1 MELLKEV
8 REKFENMDLKDEVIY
23 RGLHE
28 ALTIVD
34 QNSDVFINHF
44 PRPSSVNNIY
54 PAILN
59 GGEWDDWTS
68 GFWTGILWL
77 AYEITLEEKYRKV
90 ADYQLKTYKER
101 IDNNIAVDHHDL
113 GFLYIPSVI
122 ANYKITNSEVAKET
136 GIKAADVLMRRY
148 REKGEFI
155 QAWGVLDKPEDYRL
169 IIDCNLNV
177 PLLFWASDVTG
188 DMKYREVATKHL
200 ETVSKV
206 IVRDNGTT
214 FHTYFFD
221 TETGNPLKGVTAQ
234 GKSDDSTWARGQ
246 AWGVYGFALAYRHL
260 GDKKFIDLY
269 KKVTNTFL
277 NKLPKDNVCYWDM
290 DFKPEDMEERDSSSS
305 AIAAC
310 GILEMHKYLPDDDP
324 DKKVYFNAAMAMI
337 KALIEGYTTKGMNSN
352 AILKEAVYSKP
363 HNNGVGES
371 CIWGD
376 YFYMEALVRILKPE
390 WNIYW

>member
-1 MELLKEV
+1 MELFKEV
-8 REKFENMDLKDEVIY
+8 REKFKKIELKNEIIY

-28 ALTIVD
+28 ALTKVD
-34 QNSDVFINHF
+34 QNSNVFINTF

-54 PAILN
+54 PGILN

-77 AYEITLEEKYRKV
+77 AYEITLEEKYKKI

-101 IDNNIAVDHHDL
+101 IDNNISVDHHDL
-113 GFLYIPSVI
+113 GFLYIPSVV
-122 ANYKITNSEVAKET
+122 ANYKITNSDVAKST
-136 GIKAADVLMRRY
+136 AIKAADVLMRRY

-188 DMKYREVATKHL
+188 DSKYREVATKHL

-206 IVRDNGTT
+206 IIRDNGTT
-214 FHTYFFD
+214 FHTFYFD
-221 TETGNPLKGVTAQ
+221 TETGKPLKGVTAQ
-234 GKSDDSTWARGQ
+234 GRSDDSTWARGQ
-246 AWGVYGFALAYRHL
+246 AWGIYGFALAHKYL
-260 GDKKFIDLY
+260 GDKKFIDMY

-277 NKLPKDNVCYWDM
+277 NKLPVDNVCYWDM

-305 AIAAC
+305 AIAIC
-310 GILEMHKYLPDDDP
+310 GILEMHKHLSDDDP
-324 DKKVYFNAAMAMI
+324 DKSLYYNAAMAMM
-337 KALIEGYTTKGMNSN
+337 KALIEKYTTKDMNSN
-352 AILKEAVYSKP
+352 ALLKESVYSKP
-363 HNNGVGES
+363 HNIGVGES

-376 YFYMEALVRILKPE
+376 YFYMEALIRFLKPE